1 MGVVRGGVQA
11 VRRVVAHDDAG
22 RGHVGQEGG
31 RGRVEVHAA
40 SGRPQGVVGGRR
52 KVGQPRRVA
61 VGRDGRHSGGGAA
74 VVDAAGRRGGRD
86 HGGRHGRAG
95 RRRGHVVVVREAEQL
110 LDGERRALRHAGG
123 RGAEYAGGR
132 NVDRGRAAL
141 CVQHLRSQ
149 GRQPAGRSCPPGCI
163 SLDALLSLLC
173 ACCGGHV
180 FSGWRHGHDS
190 RVNPHSEPR
199 GVSRTTPGEIGR
211 APGRGTRR
219 PQISRAAGEGRAFD
233 AAATP
238 RRRRWRPR
246 VGRSVHRPRR
256 QRRKRLRL
264 FGRESAG
271 ALRRAPG
278 RTWWRRRGGGCGGGR
293 AAASHSPCRHRSK
306 RVAHL

>member
-1 MGVVRGGVQA
+1 VSESRAESEDAGGGRRAHGVVGHGVMGVVRGGVQA
-11 VRRVVAHDDAG
+11 VRRVVAHDDPG

-61 VGRDGRHSGGGAA
+61 VGRDGRDSGRGAA

-173 ACCGGHV
+173 LL
-180 FSGWRHGHDS
+180 RRS
-190 RVNPHSEPR
+190 RL
-199 GVSRTTPGEIGR
+199 
-211 APGRGTRR
+211 
-219 PQISRAAGEGRAFD
+219 
-233 AAATP
+233 
-238 RRRRWRPR
+238 
-246 VGRSVHRPRR
+246 
-256 QRRKRLRL
+256 LRL
-264 FGRESAG
+264 
-271 ALRRAPG
+271 
-278 RTWWRRRGGGCGGGR
+278 
-293 AAASHSPCRHRSK
+293 AARS
-306 RVAHL
+306 RLARQPPL